1 MDIYYEI
8 IGEGFPLVLLHGNNE
23 DHHVFDEA
31 VKLLA
36 KEYQCILIDS
46 RYHGQSIHKGDLS
59 YQQMCEDVQAVMTH
73 LHIEAYDVIGFSDGA
88 IVSLLLGL
96 SDQRLKHIVSIGAN
110 TKPCM
115 IKPFYRFYDYVMLI
129 CLMPFCLY
137 NSKAR
142 RTFQLIR
149 LMQKQPQLNYK
160 DLQKIHI
167 PVLVMAGEYDM
178 IKQDDT
184 LMIGKS
190 RPYCVVKIIK
200 QGNHFLLRDS
210 FQQTIK
216 EIQLF
221 LKTCHQEV

>member
-96 SDQRLKHIVSIGAN
+96 SDQR
-110 TKPCM
+110 
-115 IKPFYRFYDYVMLI
+115 F
-129 CLMPFCLY
+129 
-137 NSKAR
+137 
-142 RTFQLIR
+142 
-149 LMQKQPQLNYK
+149 
-160 DLQKIHI
+160 
-167 PVLVMAGEYDM
+167 
-178 IKQDDT
+178 
-184 LMIGKS
+184 
-190 RPYCVVKIIK
+190 
-200 QGNHFLLRDS
+200 
-210 FQQTIK
+210 
-216 EIQLF
+216 
-221 LKTCHQEV
+221 